1 MKITNKLNLPQP
13 FVDAVSRDYQ
23 YKEKRYSVTE
33 MLKGYKEIILN
44 RRHFD
49 EMEQDVA
56 DSIWLIFGTAVHKV
70 LENAKEADD
79 ELKETK
85 IYYEFPNGYTLS
97 GQQDLYSESLKR
109 VTDYKTGTVWKVI
122 YDEWDDY
129 RTQCLNYGI
138 LFRKLGFEVTNAEI
152 VMVLKDWSQTK
163 AKTTQGYPEFPVYIK
178 HFDFTEEEFEAEEKR
193 ILERFEKLDELNKL
207 DDDAIPECTP
217 EERWANP
224 TKYAVMKDGR
234 KTAVKLFDNAYDA
247 LDYAE
252 QLGNKHYVVERPGE
266 DRKCVDYCNCCKWC
280 SYYKQHYEQ
289 QNESAEDTPES

>member
-1 MKITNKLNLPQP
+1 MKITNNLNLPKP
-13 FVDAVSRDYQ
+13 FVDAVSRNYQ

-129 RTQCLNYGI
+129 RTQCLDYGI

-163 AKTTQGYPEFPVYIK
+163 AKTTPDYPKFPVFVK
-178 HFDFTEEEFEAEEKR
+178 HFDFTEEEIEEEEKR
-193 ILERFEKLDELNKL
+193 ILQKFEMLDLLNNL
-207 DDDAIPECTP
+207 EDDEILECTP
-217 EERWANP
+217 EERWATR
-224 TKYAVMKDGR
+224 TKYAVMKKGR
-234 KTAVKLFDNAYDA
+234 KTAVKLCDTELDA
-247 LDYAE
+247 RQMVIDGKGDYVDAREGEDKKCLDYCPCA
-252 QLGNKHYVVERPGE
+252 
-266 DRKCVDYCNCCKWC
+266 KWC
-280 SYYKQHYEQ
+280 HYYRNKYEQ
-289 QNESAEDTPES
+289 KDESLTDTAES

>member
-1 MKITNKLNLPQP
+1 MKITNKLNLPKP
-13 FVDAVSRDYQ
+13 FVDAVSRNYQ

-33 MLKGYKEIILN
+33 MLKGYKEIILT

-70 LENAKEADD
+70 LEDAKEADD

-85 IYYEFPNGYTLS
+85 IHYEFPNGYTLS

-129 RTQCLNYGI
+129 RTQCLDYAI
-138 LFRKLGFEVTNAEI
+138 LFRKIGFDVTNAEI
-152 VMVLKDWSQTK
+152 VMVLKDWSATK
-163 AKTTQGYPEFPVYIK
+163 AKTTPGYPEFPVYVK

-193 ILERFEKLDELNKL
+193 RRRIPITDFTRGGEMLIARVVEGMQKAKDNLSMIVYGGQAVNPETEERLQEMHRDICSMLDEL
-207 DDDAIPECTP
+207 P
-217 EERWANP
+217 W
-224 TKYAVMKDGR
+224 
-234 KTAVKLFDNAYDA
+234 
-247 LDYAE
+247 
-252 QLGNKHYVVERPGE
+252 
-266 DRKCVDYCNCCKWC
+266 
-280 SYYKQHYEQ
+280 
-289 QNESAEDTPES
+289 